1 MIYTNNNRKAVFLIF
16 MNKNIFN
23 FWKMYA
29 LFIGGSGSV
38 GLSLQK
44 DKD

>member
-1 MIYTNNNRKAVFLIF
+1 MSKVV
-16 MNKNIFN
+16 IFN
-23 FWKMYA
+23 FWKRYA

-38 GLSLQK
+38 GLSPEG